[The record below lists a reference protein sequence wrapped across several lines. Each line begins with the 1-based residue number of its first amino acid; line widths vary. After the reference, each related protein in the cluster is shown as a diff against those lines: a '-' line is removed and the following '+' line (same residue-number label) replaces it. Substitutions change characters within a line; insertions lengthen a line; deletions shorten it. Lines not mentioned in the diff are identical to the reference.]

1 MKRKWPW
8 SEARGLH
15 GGIGRQMRGVLHQ
28 SPDLLRF
35 LPLVRNLKPGR
46 RRAMETLQ
54 PNSSQVFFPQT
65 QQMPDL
71 LYLQF
76 ADQLLSP
83 KCAPATNQDN
93 VSLNHRRLTSEH
105 YIRSIDLELAE
116 KSNGKHPIT

>member
-1 MKRKWPW
+1 
-8 SEARGLH
+8 
-15 GGIGRQMRGVLHQ
+15 
-28 SPDLLRF
+28 
-35 LPLVRNLKPGR
+35 
-46 RRAMETLQ
+46 MEKLQ
-54 PNSSQVFFPQT
+54 PNSSQAFFPQT

-76 ADQLLSP
+76 ADRLLSS

-116 KSNGKHPIT
+116 KFSGKNPTT